1 MGIAK
6 LAHSDVVTVHWSQ
19 GLMCNSYLGISRSD
33 NHIVGIFPRLH
44 LVEVGDVVMVS
55 ELAELLVHLS
65 ELIRLP
71 QQRLCKSPALAPGT
85 SFIKAGVDAG
95 DVMPIVLVGALVWC
109 PEERLSYVIR

>member
-1 MGIAK
+1 
-6 LAHSDVVTVHWSQ
+6 
-19 GLMCNSYLGISRSD
+19 MCNSYLGISRSD